1 MLAVLAAPS
10 LAFVCLSYFLPES
23 PIWSVSHGRTS
34 QAETALSTLRGSSYD
49 IAEEMKEI
57 NHITKS
63 NNDNETFKEKL
74 QYVTS
79 KNVMKPFTLLTL
91 LFVILVCKSS
101 TPKCSAVT

>member
-1 MLAVLAAPS
+1 
-10 LAFVCLSYFLPES
+10 
-23 PIWSVSHGRTS
+23 
-34 QAETALSTLRGSSYD
+34 
-49 IAEEMKEI
+49 MKEI

-79 KNVMKPFTLLTL
+79 KNVMKPFTLLIL